1 MFVRIFAGVRSSL
14 YGAPNDSGVLEIK
27 DVQTLP
33 SKFNDDRVG
42 LLSVAKCRPM
52 IVVSRNVRYVWI
64 FVGVPLAGA
73 PNDSGVV

>member
-1 MFVRIFAGVRSSL
+1 LCEYSL
-14 YGAPNDSGVLEIK
+14 GFPIYGAPNDSGVLEIK

-33 SKFNDDRVG
+33 SKFNEDSV
-42 LLSVAKCRPM
+42 LSVAKCRPM